1 MKPSREQY
9 RGCLLGL
16 ALGDA
21 LGAPREGGWLERR
34 LWRWVGTTRQGL
46 PRWADD
52 TQMTLDVAEVLLH
65 EREIHQDRLAATF
78 ARHYHWSRGYG
89 PGTARVLR
97 RIRRGAAWQT
107 ARTAQFPQGSYGN
120 GAAMRVAPLALWFHA
135 DPATLLLQTQLA
147 AEVTHAHPLA
157 LEGAE
162 AMALTLQTALTHS
175 EDGPTL
181 GAAVWA
187 QLQAYCTAPEFLSR
201 LALAQTW
208 WQSQANPPPP
218 WVAQRL
224 GHGTAAHTSVITAI
238 YVALCHLEA
247 DFLDLLAFVAGLKGD
262 VDTLGAMAGAIWGAH
277 RGAAGLTEWPL
288 ERRAEV
294 LSIADQLHDHAPV

>member
-21 LGAPREGGWLERR
+21 LGALREGGWLERQ
-34 LWRWVGTTRQGL
+34 LWRWVGSTRQGL
-46 PRWADD
+46 PRWTDD

-65 EREIHQDRLAATF
+65 EGEIEQDRLAATF

-89 PGTARVLR
+89 PGTAHLLK
-97 RIRRGAAWQT
+97 RIRRGASWQT
-107 ARTAQFPQGSYGN
+107 VRTAQFPHGSYGN

-135 DPATLLLQTQLA
+135 NPSALLMQTQLA
-147 AEVTHAHPLA
+147 AEVTHVHPLA
-157 LEGAE
+157 LEGAG
-162 AMALTLQTALTHS
+162 AMALAIQIALTHT
-175 EDGPTL
+175 DGETL
-181 GAAVWA
+181 GPALWA
-187 QLQAYCTAPEFLSR
+187 QLRVHCTEPEFLTR
-201 LALAQTW
+201 IAQAQTW
-208 WQSQANPPPP
+208 WEHQANPPPR
-218 WVAQRL
+218 WVAQHL

-247 DFLDLLAFVAGLKGD
+247 DFLDLMAFVAGLKGD

-294 LSIADQLHDHAPV
+294 VAIADQLYDCAPT